1 MAIDLLTPIVP
12 EDRLNDTFKALAHR
26 GFEPALRM
34 LADIAATVND
44 KDGNFVKDF
53 QTTGFDARL
62 WELYL
67 HAYLRSHGFT
77 LDEKNPVPDY
87 IATKAAR
94 TVFIEAVTVN
104 PTQAKV
110 ADEADTAAGELAG
123 WDLFSHRMQNVYT
136 GGWLATVAWTRR
148 KKPSGR

>member
-1 MAIDLLTPIVP
+1 MAVDLFTPLVP
-12 EDRLNDTFKALAHR
+12 DEKLNASFKSLVHRARLPARTSLA
-26 GFEPALRM
+26 A
-34 LADIAATVND
+34 IAATFMD

-67 HAYLRSHGFT
+67 HVYLRSDGFT
-77 LDEKNPVPDY
+77 LDEKKAVPDY

-104 PTQAKV
+104 PTQAK
-110 ADEADTAAGELAG
+110 EADAAEVATGDLAG
-123 WDLFSHRMQNVYT
+123 WDLFSHRMQNVY
-136 GGWLATVAWTRR
+136 
-148 KKPSGR
+148 PI